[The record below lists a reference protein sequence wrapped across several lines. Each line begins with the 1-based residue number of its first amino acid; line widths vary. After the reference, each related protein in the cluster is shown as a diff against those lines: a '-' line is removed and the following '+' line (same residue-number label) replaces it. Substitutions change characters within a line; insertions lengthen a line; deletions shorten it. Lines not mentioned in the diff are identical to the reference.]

1 MKIGV
6 FGGTFDPVHIGHLV
20 AAEEVRVRLDLD
32 EVLFIPAGE
41 PWLKADCD
49 VTAAHHRLRMVELAV
64 ESNAWFRVSDM
75 EVKRPGPTYTVDTL
89 EELRGRGGSDSD
101 KDKKFYLPLGL
112 DSLSELGR
120 WHMPERIF
128 ELCTIIGLSRPG
140 AEDFDAGRLDAVRPG
155 ASKKVRILDIPR
167 IGVEGSVLRRRV
179 SEGLSI
185 KYQVP
190 DPVEAYIYEHGL
202 YR

>member
-6 FGGTFDPVHIGHLV
+6 FGGTFDPVHIGHLI
-20 AAEEVRVRLDLD
+20 AAEEVRARFDLD

-41 PWLKADCD
+41 PWLKAAYG
-49 VTAAHHRLRMVELAV
+49 VTPAHHRLRMVELAV

-89 EELRGRGGSDSD
+89 EELRSHMSSDTD
-101 KDKKFYLPLGL
+101 AGEKLYLPLGL

-120 WHMPERIF
+120 WRMPERIF
-128 ELCTIIGLSRPG
+128 ELCTIVGLSRPG
-140 AEDFDAGRLDAVRPG
+140 AEDFNASLLDAIHPG
-155 ASKKVRILDIPR
+155 ASRKVFILDIPR
-167 IGVEGSVLRRRV
+167 IGVEGSALRRRV

-190 DPVEAYIYEHGL
+190 DPVEAYIHEHGL